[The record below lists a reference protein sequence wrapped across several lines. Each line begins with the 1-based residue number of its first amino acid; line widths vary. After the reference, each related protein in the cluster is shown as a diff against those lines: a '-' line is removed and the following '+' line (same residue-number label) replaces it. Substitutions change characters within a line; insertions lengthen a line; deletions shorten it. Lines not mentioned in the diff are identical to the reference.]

1 MPYLAV
7 SAGLPPKVFELKPG
21 TCTVGRSSEA
31 DFSLKHVEISRQ
43 HCRFTWDGTNC
54 RVEDL
59 GSVRGTMVN
68 GGRITAPFTL
78 QTGDKVG
85 IGPAIVEFGAG
96 DPPKIEGQESV
107 GAVGQAA
114 NMLVRGQPTDRI
126 EVVGE
131 ITIGRD
137 AGIEVWLNDPGV
149 SRRHATVKRLP
160 SGGVVVTDLNSTA
173 GSFVN
178 GHRFDTQELTIGD
191 RLQIGP
197 FCLQFDGHAL
207 NRVANVAGGTIR
219 AGNVFMRSGTLT
231 ILDNINLAIPSSR
244 FVGII
249 GPSGA
254 GKSSLLNTLSGLRA
268 PERGAVF
275 VDDEDI
281 YSGNDPRS
289 FGYVPQEDIVHPELT
304 VIEAL
309 RFSARLRLPAH
320 TPPVEIQKLVLQTL
334 TQLGLRPHAAKSISN
349 LSGGQRKRVS
359 VGVELLARP
368 AILFLDEPSSGLDP
382 ATEFQLMELLRD
394 LADTGCTIV
403 CTTHVMENAYL
414 MDQLVVLVAGCL
426 AFQGSAQSAREYF
439 KVAKLTALYDR
450 LGEQPPAKWQT
461 AFVERNLAGAMEAPA
476 ASIAPVASRKM
487 RRAFAL
493 PILLARQWSILR
505 SDWRNFV
512 LLVGQPVII
521 AALVVWVARDAND
534 VEKINRPLMMFFA
547 YLATLWFGCSN
558 AAQEIVKELAIYRRE
573 RLVGVSAHS
582 YLASK
587 YLFLI
592 AVTAGQALLLYLTM
606 MIGSG
611 GREGSALLQCTAL
624 LGTAIA
630 AVGIGLA
637 ISALARSVMQAV
649 MFVPLILIPQILF
662 SGFTVAP
669 GDMTPSVLAISRVT
683 PTFSAQTIMDTSFLW
698 MREASGEILSDHHQA
713 FQNVKVHLREGEEIN
728 TGEVYNRS
736 RPVWLALLM
745 HLFWGAMTYFIA
757 WFTLKKRER
766 V

>member
-7 SAGLPPKVFELKPG
+7 TGGLPPQVFPLNRG
-21 TCTVGRSSEA
+21 SWIVGRSSEA

-43 HCRFTWDGTNC
+43 HCRFTWDETTCVIEG
-54 RVEDL
+54 L
-59 GSVRGTMVN
+59 GSVRGTTIN
-68 GGRITAPFTL
+68 GERLTAPFTL
-78 QTGDKVG
+78 QPGDKIG
-85 IGPAIVEFGAG
+85 IGPAIVEFGLG
-96 DPPKIEGQESV
+96 EPPAVPAQETGVSTGSGV
-107 GAVGQAA
+107 
-114 NMLVRGQPTDRI
+114 NMLVHGKASDRI

-149 SRRHATVKRLP
+149 SRRHATVKKQP
-160 SGGVVVTDLNSTA
+160 SGGVIVTDLNSTA

-178 GHRFDTQELTIGD
+178 GRRFDTHELTIGD
-191 RLQIGP
+191 RLQVGP

-219 AGNVFMRSGTLT
+219 AGNVSMRSGTLT
-231 ILDNINLAIPSSR
+231 ILDEINLAIPASR

-254 GKSSLLNTLSGLRA
+254 GKSSLLNTLSGLR
-268 PERGAVF
+268 PPQRGAVF
-275 VDDEDI
+275 VDGEDI
-281 YSGNDPRS
+281 YSGHDPRS

-304 VIEAL
+304 VTEAL
-309 RFSARLRLPAH
+309 RFSARLRLAANTPA
-320 TPPVEIQKLVLQTL
+320 VEIQKLVLQTL
-334 TQLGLRPHAAKSISN
+334 SQLGLKPHAAKSISN

-414 MDQLVVLVAGCL
+414 MDQLIVLVGGCL

-439 KVAKLTALYDR
+439 SVPKLTGLYDR
-450 LGEQPPAKWQT
+450 LGEQLPKKWQA
-461 AFVERNLAGAMEAPA
+461 AFAERNLAGALETATPA
-476 ASIAPVASRKM
+476 VAHVPSGRV

-493 PILLARQWSILR
+493 PILLQRQWTILR

-512 LLVGQPVII
+512 LLLGQPVVI
-521 AALVVWVARDAND
+521 ALLVVWVSKDPD
-534 VEKINRPLMMFFA
+534 DPEKLKRTLMMFFA

-558 AAQEIVKELAIYRRE
+558 AAQEIVKEIAIYRRE
-573 RLVGVSAHS
+573 RLVGVGAHS

-587 YLFLI
+587 FLFLI
-592 AVTAGQALLLYLTM
+592 GITTVQALLLYLTM
-606 MIGSG
+606 LIFGGHAGSV
-611 GREGSALLQCTAL
+611 LLQCAAL
-624 LGTAIA
+624 FGTAVA
-630 AVGIGLA
+630 AVGIGLT
-637 ISALARSVMQAV
+637 ISAFSRSVMQAV

-662 SGFTVAP
+662 SGYTVNP
-669 GDMTPSVLAISRVT
+669 TEMSKSVLFVSRLT
-683 PTFSAQTIMDTSFLW
+683 PTFSAQTVMDTSLLW
-698 MREASGEILSDHHQA
+698 QQPLSGDIISDYHQSYRNLDPDREFA
-713 FQNVKVHLREGEEIN
+713 
-728 TGEVYNRS
+728 TGDVFNRS
-736 RPVWLALLM
+736 RPAKLALLG
-745 HLFWGAMTYFIA
+745 HFIWGLLTYFVA
-757 WFTLKKRER
+757 WFALKKRER

>member
-7 SAGLPPKVFELKPG
+7 TGGLAPKVFALTAG
-21 TCTVGRSSEA
+21 SWVLGRSSEA

-43 HCRFTWDGTNC
+43 HCRFTWDEAATSC
-54 RVEDL
+54 TIEDL
-59 GSVRGTMVN
+59 GSARGTTVN
-68 GGRITAPFTL
+68 GERLTAPFTL
-78 QTGDKVG
+78 QPGDKIG
-85 IGPAIVEFGAG
+85 IGPAILEFGLGEPPEIEPQATGAAG
-96 DPPKIEGQESV
+96 
-107 GAVGQAA
+107 ATTAA
-114 NMLVRGQPTDRI
+114 NMLVRGKPADRI

-149 SRRHATVKRLP
+149 SRRHATVKKLP
-160 SGGVVVTDLNSTA
+160 GGGVNVTDLNSTA

-178 GHRFDTQELTIGD
+178 GHRFDTHDLTIGD

-207 NRVANVAGGTIR
+207 NRVANIAGGTIR
-219 AGNVFMRSGTLT
+219 AGNVSMRSGPLT
-231 ILDNINLAIPSSR
+231 ILDEINLAIPASR

-275 VDDEDI
+275 VDGEDI

-289 FGYVPQEDIVHPELT
+289 FGYVPQEDIVHPELSVT
-304 VIEAL
+304 EAL
-309 RFSARLRLPAH
+309 RFSARLRLPAN

-414 MDQLVVLVAGCL
+414 MDQLIVLVGGCL

-439 KVAKLTALYDR
+439 KVPKLTGLYDR
-450 LGEQPPAKWQT
+450 LGEQPPKDWRT
-461 AFVERNLAGAMEAPA
+461 AFAERNLAGALEAATPTA
-476 ASIAPVASRKM
+476 AQTGAGRAP
-487 RRAFAL
+487 RAFAL
-493 PILLARQWSILR
+493 PILLARQWAILR
-505 SDWRNFV
+505 SDWRNFG
-512 LLVGQPVII
+512 LLLGQPVII
-521 AALVVWVARDAND
+521 AVLVVWVSQEPEEP
-534 VEKINRPLMMFFA
+534 EKMKRTLMMFFA
-547 YLATLWFGCSN
+547 YLGTLWFGCSN
-558 AAQEIVKELAIYRRE
+558 AAQEIVKEIAIYRRE
-573 RLVGVSAHS
+573 RLVGVGAHS

-587 YLFLI
+587 FIFL
-592 AVTAGQALLLYLTM
+592 TAITTAQALILYVTMLL
-606 MIGSG
+606 G
-611 GREGSALLQCTAL
+611 GGVEGSVLLQCAAL
-624 LGTAIA
+624 FGTAVA
-630 AVGIGLA
+630 AVGIGLT
-637 ISALARSVMQAV
+637 ISAFSRSVMQAV

-662 SGFTVAP
+662 SGYTVNP
-669 GDMTPSVLAISRVT
+669 TEMSKSVLAVSRLT
-683 PTFSAQTIMDTSFLW
+683 PTFSAQTVMDTSFLW
-698 MREASGEILSDHHQA
+698 KKELSGDVISDYHQSYRNLDPDRELA
-713 FQNVKVHLREGEEIN
+713 
-728 TGEVYNRS
+728 TGDVFNRS
-736 RPVWLALLM
+736 RPAKLALLG
-745 HLFWGAMTYFIA
+745 HFLWALVTYFVA
-757 WFTLKKRER
+757 WFALKKRER

>member
-7 SAGLPPKVFELKPG
+7 TAGLPPKVFELKPG

-43 HCRFTWDGTNC
+43 HCRFTWDGKNC
-54 RVEDL
+54 LVEDL

-68 GGRITAPFTL
+68 GEKLTAPFTL
-78 QTGDKVG
+78 QPGDKVG
-85 IGPAIVEFGAG
+85 IGPAVVEFGTG
-96 DPPKIEGQESV
+96 DPPKIAAQDTLAGGSP
-107 GAVGQAA
+107 GAQ
-114 NMLVRGQPTDRI
+114 MLVHGKAAERI
-126 EVVGE
+126 EVTGE

-137 AGIEVWLNDPGV
+137 AGIDVWLNDPGV
-149 SRRHATVKRLP
+149 SRRHATVSKQP
-160 SGGVVVTDLNSTA
+160 SGGVTVTDLNSTA

-178 GHRFDTQELTIGD
+178 GHRFDTQALTIGD

-197 FCLQFDGHAL
+197 FFFQFDGHAL
-207 NRVANVAGGTIR
+207 NRVANAAGGTIR
-219 AGNVFMRSGTLT
+219 AGNVCFRTATLT
-231 ILDNINLAIPSSR
+231 ILDEINLAIPASR

-254 GKSSLLNTLSGLRA
+254 GKSSLLTTLSGLRA

-275 VDDEDI
+275 VDGEDI
-281 YSGNDPRS
+281 YSGHDPRS
-289 FGYVPQEDIVHPELT
+289 FGFVPQEDIVHPELT
-304 VIEAL
+304 VSEAL

-320 TPPVEIQKLVLQTL
+320 TPPTEIQKLILQTL
-334 TQLGLRPHAAKSISN
+334 DQLGLRPHAAKSISH

-368 AILFLDEPSSGLDP
+368 SILFLDEPSSGLDP

-414 MDQLVVLVAGCL
+414 MDQLIVLVGGCL

-439 KVAKLTALYDR
+439 KVPKLTALYDR
-450 LGEQPPAKWQT
+450 LGEQPPKKWQA
-461 AFVERNLAGAMEAPA
+461 AFVERNLAGALEAAAAAPA
-476 ASIAPVASRKM
+476 PILPDKA

-493 PILLARQWSILR
+493 PILLARQRAILR
-505 SDWRNFV
+505 SDWRNFA
-512 LLVGQPVII
+512 LLIGQPLII
-521 AALVVWVARDAND
+521 AALVVWVARDKED
-534 VEKINRPLMMFFA
+534 PEKTNRALCMFFA

-573 RLVGVSAHS
+573 RLVGVGAHS

-587 YLFLI
+587 YLFLTFATI
-592 AVTAGQALLLYLTM
+592 AQALILYTTM
-606 MIGSG
+606 LIGNG
-611 GREGSALLQCTAL
+611 GSDGSVRLQCAAL
-624 LGTAIA
+624 FGTAFA
-630 AVGIGLA
+630 AVGIGLT
-637 ISALARSVMQAV
+637 ISALSRSVMQAV

-662 SGFTVAP
+662 SGYTVAP
-669 GDMTPSVLAISRVT
+669 GDMTASVLAVSRLT
-683 PTFSAQTIMDTSFLW
+683 PTFSAQTVMDTSFLW
-698 MREASGEILSDHHQA
+698 MRKAQGDILSDHHQA
-713 FQNVKVHLREGEEIN
+713 FLNLDPDHEIT
-728 TGEVYNRS
+728 TGQVYDRG
-736 RPVWLALLM
+736 RPAWLALLAQA
-745 HLFWGAMTYFIA
+745 LWGVVTYFVA
-757 WFTLKKRER
+757 WFVLKKRER